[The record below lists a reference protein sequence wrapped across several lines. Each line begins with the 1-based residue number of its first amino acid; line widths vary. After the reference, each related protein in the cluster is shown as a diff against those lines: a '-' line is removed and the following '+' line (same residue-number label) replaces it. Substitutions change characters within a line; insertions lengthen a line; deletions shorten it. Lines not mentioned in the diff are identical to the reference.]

1 MKITVFGATGH
12 VGSLFVKEA
21 LQTGHEITA
30 YVRSP
35 KKLHTQG
42 SKFSVVIGDLSD
54 AEKID
59 QAIAGSDAV
68 VSVIG
73 PLGRQNKLIFAPA
86 YKLIIHSMKKHGV
99 KRLIALGTPSI
110 PDANDRFNFIYWC
123 LIVGVGFILHAGYTD
138 MKNLGQEIRESGLD
152 WTIVRVPL
160 LTNRPKRGN
169 VKIGY
174 FGNGVT
180 WFRLTRADFV
190 DFLMK
195 QLTDTTYVGKA
206 PAISN

>member
-1 MKITVFGATGH
+1 MKIAVFGATGH

-21 LQTGHEITA
+21 LNAGHEIVA
-30 YVRSP
+30 YVRNP
-35 KKLHTQG
+35 KKLHL
-42 SKFSVVIGDLSD
+42 SDARVSVVVGDLAN

-59 QAIAGSDAV
+59 EAIKGADAV
-68 VSVIG
+68 VSLVG
-73 PLGRQNKLIFAPA
+73 PLGRQDKLIFAPA
-86 YKLIIHSMKKHGV
+86 YKCIIQSMKKHGV

-123 LIVGVGFILHAGYTD
+123 LTFGVGLLIHKGYTD
-138 MKNLGQEIRESGLD
+138 MKNLGQSIRESGLE

-160 LTNRPKRGN
+160 LTNRPKRG
-169 VKIGY
+169 KITVGY

-195 QLTDTTYVGKA
+195 QLTDITYIGKA
-206 PAISN
+206 PGISN

>member
-12 VGSLFVKEA
+12 VGGLFVKEA
-21 LQTGHEITA
+21 LSAGHEIIA
-30 YVRSP
+30 YVRNP
-35 KKLHTQG
+35 KKLRIEHP
-42 SKFSVVIGDLSD
+42 KVSVVVGDLGNGG
-54 AEKID
+54 KIEE
-59 QAIAGSDAV
+59 AIKGADAV

-73 PLGRQNKLIFAPA
+73 PLGRQDKLIFAPA
-86 YKLIIHSMKKHGV
+86 YAHIISSMKKHGV

-123 LIVGVGFILHAGYTD
+123 LIVGVGFLIHAGYTD

-160 LTNRPKRGN
+160 LTNRPKRGK
-169 VKIGY
+169 VTVGY

-180 WFRLTRADFV
+180 WFRLSRADFA
-190 DFLMK
+190 DFLLK
-195 QLTDTTYVGKA
+195 QLTDKTYIGKT